1 MSTTVDTVT
10 ASQHPFQ
17 EVSRDVTA
25 TDIPEGAR
33 GPAID
38 PARGYLV
45 QELRGGAWWVTDG
58 DYQALLVTSAE
69 GTVLI
74 DAPPSLGPRL
84 PAAVAEVASAP
95 VTHLIYSHSHYDH
108 IGAAHLFGD
117 ATVIGHAEVAAT
129 LRRRNDPRRPIPE
142 ITFQDHLTVQVGD
155 RQLVLEYRGPNHE
168 PGNVFIH
175 LPRLGI
181 LMLVDVVVPGW
192 VPFTRLGVATD
203 VPGFLAAH
211 EQALGYDFDLLVAGH
226 LTRLGTRQDVA
237 VQRDYVLDVK
247 AACQRAR
254 RAVSAA
260 EVIQQTG
267 LEDRW
272 RFAKTYFERLASHA
286 ANEIVPRWE
295 DRLGGAR
302 AFTQD
307 HCAAMLMALAH
318 EWGVEGTQ

>member
-1 MSTTVDTVT
+1 V
-10 ASQHPFQ
+10 A
-17 EVSRDVTA
+17 A
-25 TDIPEGAR
+25 TDVPEAAR

-45 QELRGGAWWVTDG
+45 EELRGGAWWLTDG

-69 GTVLI
+69 GTAVV
-74 DAPPSLGPRL
+74 DAPPSLAPHL
-84 PAAVAEVASAP
+84 PAAVAEVSSAP
-95 VTHLIYSHSHYDH
+95 VTRLVYSHSHHDH

-117 ATVIGHAEVAAT
+117 ATVIGHAEVATT
-129 LRRRNDPRRPIPE
+129 LRRRDDPRRPVPDV
-142 ITFQDHLTVQVGD
+142 TFQDRLTVEVGD
-155 RQLVLEYRGPNHE
+155 QQLVLEYRGPNHE
-168 PGNVFIH
+168 PGNSFIH
-175 LPRLGI
+175 LPRQRI

-211 EQALGYDFDLLVAGH
+211 EQALGYDFDILVAGH
-226 LTRLGTRQDVA
+226 LTRLGTRQDVE

-247 AACQRAR
+247 AACERAR
-254 RAVSAA
+254 TSISAV
-260 EVIQQTG
+260 EIIQETG

-272 RFAKTYFERLASHA
+272 RFARTYFDRLASHA
-286 ANEIVPRWE
+286 ADEVVPRWVG
-295 DRLGGAR
+295 RLGGVR

-318 EWGVEGTQ
+318 DWGVEGTQEAGG